1 MAMMVTTYSTMG
13 GARMAQKQGIHI
25 LQKNKT
31 TSVVGNLQQMHGGL
45 SRSVCIRQ
53 RLIDRRTRSNS
64 TSCKATEGGG
74 LPPELKNSIDDFIQ
88 ENAIVVF
95 IKGTKEMP
103 MCGFSNTVVQ
113 ILNSMDVPYVSV
125 NILDNDMLRAGMKEY
140 SMWPTFPQVYIGG
153 EFYGGCDIMIE
164 SYQRG
169 ELHEVVEIA
178 LNS

>member
-1 MAMMVTTYSTMG
+1 MIVTQAVG
-13 GARMAQKQGIHI
+13 GARVAQKRSIH
-25 LQKNKT
+25 LHEMMKKT
-31 TSVVGNLQQMHGGL
+31 HGNLQQMHRL
-45 SRSVCIRQ
+45 SASMCIRR
-53 RLIDRRTRSNS
+53 RLDRRTSSFISRN
-64 TSCKATEGGG
+64 ATQDGGG

>member
-1 MAMMVTTYSTMG
+1 
-13 GARMAQKQGIHI
+13 MAQKEGIHI

-31 TSVVGNLQQMHGGL
+31 TSVVGNLQPKMHGGL

>member
-1 MAMMVTTYSTMG
+1 MAMMTQCFTMG
-13 GARMAQKQGIHI
+13 GARVAQKRGVHI
-25 LQKNKT
+25 LQKKKT
-31 TSVVGNLQQMHGGL
+31 CVVGNLQPKMRGAL
-45 SRSVCIRQ
+45 PRSVCIRQ
-53 RLIDRRTRSNS
+53 RLIDRRTRSNFI
-64 TSCKATEGGG
+64 SCKATEGGG

>member
-1 MAMMVTTYSTMG
+1 MG
-13 GARMAQKQGIHI
+13 GASVAQKRGVPI
-25 LQKNKT
+25 LQKSKKT
-31 TSVVGNLQQMHGGL
+31 MPCVVGNLQPKMHGGV

-53 RLIDRRTRSNS
+53 HLIDGRTRSS
-64 TSCKATEGGG
+64 FISCKATEGGG